1 MSSTHPIFAHST
13 EKFDLSN
20 IIRNSYKTM
29 FENFSYLTLFF
40 KDKEKIVLKNTNE
53 VEKILEK
60 IKSKKISSFSLSNDF
75 FSFDFILLL
84 DSNLEISFYIDF
96 SQQSNKGKILKYI
109 FDLLNLNKSELVYL
123 SNFDDDFDDHYEVQ
137 EDIENLLVKK
147 DYSKVLEYIKNRKHY
162 FCLVSFKNT
171 NLNTEFIKDDFK
183 INKSNVLFLQNQK
196 DKFI

>member
-1 MSSTHPIFAHST
+1 MSSNHPIFAHSI

-20 IIRNSYKTM
+20 IIINSYKTM

-53 VEKILEK
+53 VEKTLEK

-75 FSFDFILLL
+75 FSFDFIILL
-84 DSNLEISFYIDF
+84 DSNLEISFYID
-96 SQQSNKGKILKYI
+96 SSKQSNKGKILKYI
-109 FDLLNLNKSELVYL
+109 FDLLNLNKSELAYL
-123 SNFDDDFDDHYEVQ
+123 SNFDDDFEDHYEVQ